1 MNEIEN
7 KFLLAGDKIV
17 SEMYLRQPV
26 FRYSAC
32 RKFTKNKQRIQKSKE
47 TRDSR
52 YICQN
57 EIDEDYFQN
66 DAAYGDFKDLN
77 RKTAFDKILCN
88 KAFGIS
94 KNPEYHGYQR
104 GLFST
109 VYINFLIK
117 NLLCLHGQRPYNQSP

>member
-7 KFLLAGDKIV
+7 KFLLAGDKLV
-17 SEMYLRQPV
+17 SERYLRQPV
-26 FRYSAC
+26 FTYSTC

-66 DAAYGDFKDLN
+66 DAAYGDFKDLT
-77 RKTAFDKILCN
+77 RKTAFDKILCD

-94 KNPEYHGYQR
+94 KNSEYHGYQR
-104 GLFST
+104 GLVST
-109 VYINFLIK
+109 VYKFFDK
-117 NLLCLHGQRPYNQSP
+117 KSALLAR